1 MRDKLAKPDRITRDS
16 PRHTQTVRE
25 LAPGSDFGDWRIDQL
40 IARGGMGIV
49 YRATDRRLNRPVAI
63 KLIADDRATD
73 SGFRGRFEREAQLT
87 AAIDHP
93 NVIPV
98 YAAGEIDGQL
108 YLATRFVDGTDL
120 HQLLR
125 NDGPVE
131 PQRAAEIVQ
140 QVAEALDAA
149 HAAGLIHRDVKP
161 ANVLLSG
168 RHAYLSDFG
177 LTRAGAPDTRLTDTD
192 ERLGTVDFM
201 SPEQLRGQRLDARSD
216 IYALGCLLFTVLTGR
231 TPFRRETA
239 AATITAHLESP
250 PPRASDHAGV
260 PDEFDEVI
268 GRALEKD
275 PERRYP
281 SAGDLGRA
289 AVAAAQGQITR
300 DLGQSVARGEAAPL
314 AETRALE
321 RTRASELPPTA
332 RVAIKENKRRNVV
345 VEVIVIAAF
354 LLIALVVIAI
364 ALSNRSSDP
373 NRPLSNSDVES
384 AARNFARAY
393 GSEDSRSLARLLSP
407 DVQRVSASDVQRGRT
422 SVVSAYRS
430 QFRSQVT
437 RAYRLQD
444 LQVQSGAVGRAQARF
459 TVVRSGRPPITGEVV
474 LGVERRKGKARI
486 RLIATES
493 RT

>member
-1 MRDKLAKPDRITRDS
+1 MF
-16 PRHTQTVRE
+16 VRE

-40 IARGGMGIV
+40 IGRGGMGVV

-63 KLIADDRATD
+63 KLIADDRAED
-73 SGFRGRFEREAQLT
+73 QAFRERFEREAQLT
-87 AAIDHP
+87 ASIDHP

-120 HQLLR
+120 QECLR
-125 NDGPVE
+125 RDGPLH
-131 PQRAAEIVQ
+131 PQRAADVVQ
-140 QVAEALDAA
+140 QVGEALDAA
-149 HAAGLIHRDVKP
+149 HAAGLVHRDVKP

-177 LTRAGAPDTRLTDTD
+177 LTRSVTAEAQLTDTD

-201 SPEQLRGQRLDARSD
+201 SPEQLRGRRLDARSD
-216 IYALGCLLFTVLTGR
+216 VYALGCLLFTVLTGR
-231 TPFRRETA
+231 PPFHRTTA

-250 PPRASDHAGV
+250 PPRASDHPGV

-268 GRALEKD
+268 ERALEKD

-289 AVAAAQGQITR
+289 AVAAAQGQTTR
-300 DLGQSVARGEAAPL
+300 ELGHSVARGDAAPL
-314 AETRALE
+314 EETRPV
-321 RTRASELPPTA
+321 ELAPTA
-332 RVAIKENKRRNVV
+332 RVALKENKHRNLV
-345 VEVIVIAAF
+345 VEVVVIAAF
-354 LLIALVVIAI
+354 LLVALIVIAV
-364 ALSNRSSDP
+364 ALGGGGSDP
-373 NRPLSNSDVES
+373 NRPLSSGDVEG
-384 AARNFARAY
+384 AARGFARAY
-393 GSEDSRSLARLLSP
+393 SREDARALSRLLSP
-407 DVQRVSASDVQRGRT
+407 DVQRISASDVQRGRS
-422 SVVSAYRS
+422 SVVGAYRS

-437 RAYRLQD
+437 RAYRLED
-444 LQVQSGAVGRAQARF
+444 LQIESGSVGRAEAKFR
-459 TVVRSGRPPITGEVV
+459 VERAGRPPITGTVV
-474 LGVERRKGKARI
+474 IGVERRGGKPRI

>member
-1 MRDKLAKPDRITRDS
+1 MF
-16 PRHTQTVRE
+16 VRE

-40 IARGGMGIV
+40 IGRGGMGVV

-63 KLIADDRATD
+63 KLIADDRAED
-73 SGFRGRFEREAQLT
+73 QAFRERFEREAQLT
-87 AAIDHP
+87 ASIDHP

-120 HQLLR
+120 QECLR
-125 NDGPVE
+125 RDGPLY
-131 PQRAAEIVQ
+131 PQRAADVVQ
-140 QVAEALDAA
+140 QVGEALDAA
-149 HAAGLIHRDVKP
+149 HAAGLVHRDVKP

-177 LTRAGAPDTRLTDTD
+177 LTRSVTAEAQLTDTD

-201 SPEQLRGQRLDARSD
+201 SPEQLRGRRLDARSD
-216 IYALGCLLFTVLTGR
+216 VYALGCLLFTVLTGR
-231 TPFRRETA
+231 PPFHRSTA

-250 PPRASDHAGV
+250 PPRASDHPGV

-268 GRALEKD
+268 ERALEKD

-289 AVAAAQGQITR
+289 AVAAAQGQTTR
-300 DLGQSVARGEAAPL
+300 ELGHSVARGDAAPL
-314 AETRALE
+314 EETRPV
-321 RTRASELPPTA
+321 ELAPTA
-332 RVAIKENKRRNVV
+332 RVALKENKHRNLV
-345 VEVIVIAAF
+345 VEVVVIAAF
-354 LLIALVVIAI
+354 LLVALIVIAV
-364 ALSNRSSDP
+364 ALGGGGSVP
-373 NRPLSNSDVES
+373 NRPLSSGDVEG
-384 AARNFARAY
+384 AARGFARAY
-393 GSEDSRSLARLLSP
+393 SREDARALSMLLSP
-407 DVQRVSASDVQRGRT
+407 DVQRISASDVQRGRS
-422 SVVSAYRS
+422 SVVGAYRS

-437 RAYRLQD
+437 RAYRLED
-444 LQVQSGAVGRAQARF
+444 LQIESGSVGRAEAKFR
-459 TVVRSGRPPITGEVV
+459 VERAGRPPITGTVV
-474 LGVERRKGKARI
+474 IGVERRGGKPRI

>member
-1 MRDKLAKPDRITRDS
+1 
-16 PRHTQTVRE
+16 VRE
-25 LAPGSDFGDWRIDQL
+25 LAPGSDFGDWRIDRL
-40 IARGGMGIV
+40 IGRGGMGVV
-49 YRATDRRLNRPVAI
+49 YQATDRRLNRPVAI
-63 KLIADDRATD
+63 KLIADNRAED
-73 SGFRGRFEREAQLT
+73 PAFRERFEREAQLT

-120 HQLLR
+120 QECLR
-125 NDGPVE
+125 RDGPLH
-131 PQRAAEIVQ
+131 PQRAADVVQ

-149 HAAGLIHRDVKP
+149 HAAGLVHRDVKP

-177 LTRAGAPDTRLTDTD
+177 LTRSVAAEAQLTDTD

-201 SPEQLRGQRLDARSD
+201 SPEQLRGRRLDARSD
-216 IYALGCLLFTVLTGR
+216 VYALGCLLFTVLTGSP
-231 TPFRRETA
+231 PFHRSTA

-250 PPRASDHAGV
+250 PPRASDHPGV

-268 GRALEKD
+268 SRALEKD

-289 AVAAAQGQITR
+289 AAAAAQGQITR
-300 DLGQSVARGEAAPL
+300 ELGHSVARGDAAPL
-314 AETRALE
+314 EETRPLE
-321 RTRASELPPTA
+321 VAPTA
-332 RVAIKENKRRNVV
+332 RVALKENKHRNLV
-345 VEVIVIAAF
+345 VEVVVIAAF
-354 LLIALVVIAI
+354 LLIALIIIAI
-364 ALSNRSSDP
+364 ALSGGGGDDAS
-373 NRPLSNSDVES
+373 RPLSSSDVED
-384 AARNFARAY
+384 AARGFARAY
-393 GSEDSRSLARLLSP
+393 SREDARSLSRLLTP
-407 DVQRVSASDVQRGRT
+407 DVQRISASDVQRGRS
-422 SVVSAYRS
+422 SVVGAYRS

-444 LQVQSGAVGRAQARF
+444 LKIESGSVGRAEARF
-459 TVVRSGRPPITGEVV
+459 RVERAGRPPITGTVV
-474 LGVERRKGKARI
+474 IGVERRNGRPRI

>member
-1 MRDKLAKPDRITRDS
+1 
-16 PRHTQTVRE
+16 VRE
-25 LAPGSDFGDWRIDQL
+25 LAPGSDFGDWRIDQQ
-40 IARGGMGIV
+40 IGRGGMGVV
-49 YRATDRRLNRPVAI
+49 YRAIDRRLGRPVAI

-73 SGFRGRFEREAQLT
+73 PGFRERFEREAQLT

-120 HQLLR
+120 QECLR
-125 NDGPVE
+125 REGPLAPE
-131 PQRAAEIVQ
+131 RAADVVQ

-149 HAAGLIHRDVKP
+149 HAAGLVHRDVKP

-177 LTRAGAPDTRLTDTD
+177 LTRSVEAEAQLTDTD

-201 SPEQLRGQRLDARSD
+201 SPEQLRGRRTDARSD
-216 IYALGCLLFTVLTGR
+216 VYALGCLLYTVLTGKP
-231 TPFRRETA
+231 PFHRATA
-239 AATITAHLESP
+239 AATITAHLELP
-250 PPRASDHAGV
+250 PPRASDHLGV

-268 GRALEKD
+268 ARALEKD

-289 AVAAAQGQITR
+289 AVAAGHGQITR
-300 DLGQSVARGEAAPL
+300 ELGHSVARGEAAPL
-314 AETRALE
+314 AETRPV
-321 RTRASELPPTA
+321 ELAPTA
-332 RVAIKENKRRNVV
+332 RVALKENKRRNVV
-345 VEVIVIAAF
+345 LEA
-354 LLIALVVIAI
+354 VVIGAFMI
-364 ALSNRSSDP
+364 VALIVLALALANGSDDP
-373 NRPLSNSDVES
+373 DRPLSNTDVE
-384 AARNFARAY
+384 AVARSFARAY
-393 GSEDSRSLARLLSP
+393 TREDARALSRLLSP
-407 DVQRVSASDVQRGRT
+407 DVQRVSASDVQRGRD
-422 SVVSAYRS
+422 SVVDAYRS

-437 RAYRLQD
+437 RRYRLAD
-444 LQVQSGAVGRAQARF
+444 LRVESGTVGRAEARF
-459 TVVRSGRPPITGEVV
+459 RVERSGRPPITGDVV
-474 LGVERRKGKARI
+474 LGVERRNGKPRI